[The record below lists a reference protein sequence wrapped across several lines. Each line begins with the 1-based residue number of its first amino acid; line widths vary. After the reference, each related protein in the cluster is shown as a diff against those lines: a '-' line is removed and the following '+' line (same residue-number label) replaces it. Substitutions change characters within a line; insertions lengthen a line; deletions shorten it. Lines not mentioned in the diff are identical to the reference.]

1 MRIGIAALS
10 LLLACQTARP
20 LLVAPRGDAP
30 APGAVLFEEVRLFD
44 GFSAAGP
51 SDVLIDGG
59 RIAAVG
65 PHGTL
70 PASPRATRIDGR
82 GKTLLPGLID
92 CHVHLGGGDGKPP
105 WAAGRPNPDAQSAA
119 LLYAGVT
126 TVLAAAHDAD
136 TEDLKARIASGA
148 LAGPRIIASSRIFTA
163 EGGHPVPFLKALLPW
178 PVSSLVL
185 RSRVAQVGS
194 EEEARRAVDEELAGG
209 GPPFVKIV
217 YDDIPP
223 GSPRLSRAILNALIA
238 EVRLK
243 GRRASVHAGSPA
255 EALDA
260 VAAGA
265 ALLMHVPGDE
275 ALTAEQA
282 RALARSGVPLVTTV
296 RIYAVLGGGLH
307 RALLFSP
314 LEREVMPPGTAEDF
328 QHLPDG
334 YRVPGFPQAYLD
346 SMPARDGF
354 LQGNLKLLVEA
365 GAQLIAGTDSGL
377 PGMFHGA
384 ALHRELQALV
394 ALGLP
399 TARVLRMATADAAR
413 VLDPAADYGVIAPG
427 MRADL
432 LLVDG
437 DPLAT
442 IAATE
447 HIVSVWQDGR
457 RVERRRPAQ

>member
-1 MRIGIAALS
+1 MRLAFVALS
-10 LLLACQTARP
+10 LTFACQTARP
-20 LLVAPRGDAP
+20 MLVAPRGNAP
-30 APGAVLFEEVRLFD
+30 LAPVLFEDVQLFD
-44 GFSAAGP
+44 GRKAAAH

-59 RIAAVG
+59 RIVAAG

-105 WAAGRPNPDAQSAA
+105 WTAGRPNPDAQSAA

-126 TVLAAAHDAD
+126 TILAAAHDAD
-136 TEDLKARIASGA
+136 TADLQARIASGA

-163 EGGHPVPFLKALLPW
+163 PGGHPVPFLKALLPW
-178 PVSSLVL
+178 PISSMVMG
-185 RSRVAQVGS
+185 SHIAEVGS
-194 EEEARRAVDEELAGG
+194 EEEARRAVDEELADG
-209 GPPFVKIV
+209 GPPFVKII

-223 GSPRLSRAILNALIA
+223 GSPRLSRAVLQALIS

-243 GRRASVHAGSPA
+243 GRRASVHVGSPA

-275 ALTAEQA
+275 PLTAEQA
-282 RALARSGVPLVTTV
+282 RALAHSGVPLVSTV
-296 RIYAVLGGGLH
+296 RIYAVLGGGL
-307 RALLFSP
+307 RRSLVFSP
-314 LEREVMPPGTAEDF
+314 LERQVMPPGTADDF

-334 YRVPGFPQAYLD
+334 YHVPGFPQAYLD

-354 LQGNLKLLVEA
+354 LQANAKLLA
-365 GAQLIAGTDSGL
+365 DSGALLIAGTDSGL

-399 TARVLRMATADAAR
+399 AAQVLRMATADAAR

-427 MRADL
+427 LRADL
-432 LLVDG
+432 LLVEG
-437 DPLAT
+437 DPL
-442 IAATE
+442 IDIRATE
-447 HIVSVWQDGR
+447 RIVSVWQDGR
-457 RVERRRPAQ
+457 RLDRRQP